1 MLGAFQPNCRPFHY
15 FSRTFENTI
24 KFQGYLRPAGFPGP
38 CGIPMF
44 CGSCFCFQF
53 KQLTPLQIKL
63 NFLLTQISYLSIP
76 GNVFKCT
83 GYIDLEIMIIRCD
96 KINQSFI
103 FVRIQ
108 WSSTSISSCSLN
120 LLMEPL
126 TRIRSPISKP
136 SSFVSWE
143 AVWSWFHF
151 SWRDEGSCAWNWKLS
166 GKEIRH
172 GVDLDWTS
180 DQAVVAIEDPQD
192 AINGLIFW
200 VSGNYWN
207 YFESLYN
214 KNGIAKFFIK
224 FPMVVKMILKNFKP
238 TAWNCRTKQ
247 KILFN
252 HPFWGNVS
260 NSKKLWTKHFDTK

>member
-1 MLGAFQPNCRPFHY
+1 
-15 FSRTFENTI
+15 
-24 KFQGYLRPAGFPGP
+24 
-38 CGIPMF
+38 
-44 CGSCFCFQF
+44 
-53 KQLTPLQIKL
+53 
-63 NFLLTQISYLSIP
+63 
-76 GNVFKCT
+76 
-83 GYIDLEIMIIRCD
+83 MIIRCD

-136 SSFVSWE
+136 SSFVSRE

-238 TAWNCRTKQ
+238 TAWNCRTKE

-252 HPFWGNVS
+252 HPLSGNVS
-260 NSKKLWTKHFDTK
+260 NRKSYELNISTQNKVKQSNGILEVKTGW